1 MKIFLFLLGLTLTC
15 CNNDVDTNY
24 DDEYSPLD
32 FENNFEQTDPQPEMV
47 EGYEEANV
55 SVPNTTVPNSDMP
68 NVNVSKLD
76 EFIFNHTLEIILMG
90 TFVVATIVVLG
101 LVCVVLEIRACRMQF
116 QEEIVLNIFKP
127 RTMQSV

>member
-1 MKIFLFLLGLTLTC
+1 MKIFLFLLGLTLTYC
-15 CNNDVDTNY
+15 DNDVDANY

-32 FENNFEQTDPQPEMV
+32 FENSFEQTDPHPEMA
-47 EGYEEANV
+47 EGCEEANV
-55 SVPNTTVPNSDMP
+55 SVPNANMP

-76 EFIFNHTLEIILMG
+76 EFIVNHTLEIILMG